1 MLYPVEA
8 LLRFAMVEGRPT
20 FAFVLQNKEKCLEFA
35 LAELRKRVASQ
46 CGIPVFVGTPPPAA
60 R

>member
-1 MLYPVEA
+1 MPASVQSYTTTA
-8 LLRFAMVEGRPT
+8 G
-20 FAFVLQNKEKCLEFA
+20 K